1 MSTLREFTIS
11 APRTL
16 PVIILADISG
26 SMAADH
32 KIDILN
38 GAIAEML
45 SQLSEENTRQVSI
58 QVAIVTFGGNEAMI
72 HQPLAAVGSFQW
84 HDMTASGRTPMG
96 AAFDLARTLIEDKDQ
111 IPSRSYT
118 PTLVLVSDGIPT
130 DDWQTLL
137 DSLLKCER
145 GSKAIRLALAIGAD
159 AKIDVLERFVSDSE
173 NPVFQ
178 AHEVRQ
184 IGQFFRY
191 VTMSVSSRSRSHNP
205 NVMNTRMTDWDDM
218 DY

>member
-1 MSTLREFTIS
+1 
-11 APRTL
+11 
-16 PVIILADISG
+16 
-26 SMAADH
+26 MAANH
-32 KIDILN
+32 KIDVLN

-58 QVAIVTFGGNEAMI
+58 QVAIITFGGNEPKI

-84 HDMTASGRTPMG
+84 HDMTASGKTPMG
-96 AAFDLARTLIEDKDQ
+96 AAFSLARTLIEDIDQ

-130 DDWQTLL
+130 DDWETPL
-137 DSLLKCER
+137 DVLLKCER

-159 AKIDVLERFVSDSE
+159 AKIDMLKRFVSDPE
-173 NPVFQ
+173 NPVFK

-184 IGQFFRY
+184 ISQFFRY
-191 VTMSVSSRSRSHNP
+191 VTMSISSRSRSHNP
-205 NVMNTRMTDWDDM
+205 NVMSTKITDWDDM